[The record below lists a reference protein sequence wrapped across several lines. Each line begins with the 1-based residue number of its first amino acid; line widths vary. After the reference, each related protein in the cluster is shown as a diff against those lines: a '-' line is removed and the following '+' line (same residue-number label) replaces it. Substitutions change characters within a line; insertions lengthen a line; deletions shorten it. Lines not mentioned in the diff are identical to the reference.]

1 MWGMVIMIYSAEKE
15 AEILNMKMSTF
26 RTRKSLKDF
35 LNKHDIEYNKTILNK
50 TNLHKIKTLGELLYI
65 I

>member
-1 MWGMVIMIYSAEKE
+1 MIYSAEKE

-50 TNLHKIKTLGELLYI
+50 TNLHKIKTLGELLCLI
-65 I
+65 

>member
-1 MWGMVIMIYSAEKE
+1 MVYSAEKE

-35 LNKHDIEYNKTILNK
+35 LNKHDIEYNKTIL
-50 TNLHKIKTLGELLYI
+50 HKIKTLGELLCLI
-65 I
+65 